1 MKSFLGI
8 TVNYFVIKTCSE
20 NWKISRSTFKSHGL
34 VLILSGDADYKI
46 NDINYH
52 AKAGQ
57 MVFFTPGCTREAVT
71 KAGMRCIALDF
82 NLENKEGLHFPP
94 LKDFTFS
101 DELKALIY
109 GFERNW
115 LLKPEGYEVKCAGQL
130 LHILYELMDFKVDT
144 NTNIQVERMKRY
156 ITDHLDRHFT
166 VAELSTYVQLNP
178 VYCGALFKEHTGLT
192 ILSYANT
199 IRIQKASILLEEKD
213 MNLSD
218 IAESCGFSDVYYFS
232 KTFKEIKGQSPSDYR
247 RNLLKQVHH

>member
-1 MKSFLGI
+1 MKPFLGI

-20 NWKISRSTFKSHGL
+20 NWKITRSTFNSHGL
-34 VLILSGDADYKI
+34 VLILSGDADYHIDGKHI
-46 NDINYH
+46 H

-71 KAGMRCIALDF
+71 KAGMRCVALDF
-82 NLENKEGLHFPP
+82 DLENKEGLNFPP

-101 DELKALIY
+101 DALKALVY

-130 LHILYELMDFKVDT
+130 LHILYELMDFKVDVS
-144 NTNIQVERMKRY
+144 TNIQVERMKRY
-156 ITDHLDRHFT
+156 ITDHLDRRFT
-166 VAELSTYVQLNP
+166 VAELSCFMQLST

-192 ILSYANT
+192 ILSYANKV
-199 IRIQKASILLEEKD
+199 RIQKASILLEEKD
-213 MNLSD
+213 MSLSD

-232 KTFKEIKGQSPSDYR
+232 KTFKAIKGQSPSVYR
-247 RNLLKQVHH
+247 RNLVNQTNP